1 MVSSESSLSSWSD
14 SEDKKRKK
22 ENNNT
27 SDEKE
32 YDSEGNELYV
42 VEEIRDKRK
51 QFDPKTKKMIWLYH
65 LKWKGYGEKDM
76 TWEPIHNLDCPDL
89 LQQFERKY
97 NQTDKQTDKQ
107 TQKERQTQTQTQTQ
121 THSDSRKKQ
130 NKTYDS
136 DNDLNKPSTSHISK
150 RDTKSA
156 QKVLIH

>member
-14 SEDKKRKK
+14 SEDKKRNK

-65 LKWKGYGEKDM
+65 LKWKGYSDKDM

-97 NQTDKQTDKQ
+97 NQRE
-107 TQKERQTQTQTQTQ
+107 KERPTQTQTP
-121 THSDSRKKQ
+121 THSHSHKKYK
-130 NKTYDS
+130 NKSYDS
-136 DNDLNKPSTSHISK
+136 DNDLNKPSTSDISK
-150 RDTKSA
+150 RDLKSA